1 MNNTPSACKEFT
13 LLLAGGGGRWGR
25 ESIIN
30 YNKGNIF
37 NSDAS
42 TIISK
47 EDEIHIDGNDEAKFL
62 GKDGF

>member
-1 MNNTPSACKEFT
+1 MQGIRSS
-13 LLLAGGGGRWGR
+13 LGIGGQGRGAKR

-37 NSDAS
+37 NRVAS
-42 TIISK
+42 TITSK
-47 EDEIHIDGNDEAKFL
+47 EDEMNIDGNILEKFL